1 MFCPRK
7 WHSPFHL
14 LPTFRPLLPSQF
26 RQQYRFERKVMNELS
41 IDPEAFPEEELDN
54 LLARASSPTST
65 ATNSLGGFVGSPSTS
80 SLSGARHSIS
90 RVVVLHNDK
99 LETFFHEQQ
108 DDSQQEDDVDLL
120 ASLVSPSAPVETLQQ
135 QPTLP
140 CCFGSTSP
148 LALPSAPNSS
158 DDFFDSDSFWTGSL
172 TWY

>member
-1 MFCPRK
+1 
-7 WHSPFHL
+7 
-14 LPTFRPLLPSQF
+14 
-26 RQQYRFERKVMNELS
+26 MNELS
-41 IDPEAFPEEELDN
+41 IDPDAFPEEELDS

-65 ATNSLGGFVGSPSTS
+65 ATNALGGGVGSPSS
-80 SLSGARHSIS
+80 SLSGTRHSIS

-108 DDSQQEDDVDLL
+108 DSSQQQEDDVDLL
-120 ASLVSPSAPVETLQQ
+120 ASLVSSTAPVETLQQ